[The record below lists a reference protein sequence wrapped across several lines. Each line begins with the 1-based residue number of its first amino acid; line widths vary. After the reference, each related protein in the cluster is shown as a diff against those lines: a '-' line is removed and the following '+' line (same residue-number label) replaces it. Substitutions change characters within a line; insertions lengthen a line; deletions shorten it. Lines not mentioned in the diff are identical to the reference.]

1 MSTPTKGGQA
11 TMTERKLTP
20 QERYDRAHIRRITLK
35 LNITHDAD
43 VLAWLDSQANKQGAI
58 KKLVRDE
65 INRTE
70 QH

>member
-1 MSTPTKGGQA
+1 
-11 TMTERKLTP
+11 MTERRLTP